1 MACSRFDTM
10 TTNLAILGGAGGIG
24 RALTLRAKSEGWNV
38 TVMDLQAS
46 LSAHP
51 VPDGVL
57 FVPIDLSDPRSVS
70 AAFSTLGPLD
80 GFVNL
85 AGFMSPHQKLVN
97 TPLEIFDEVMTGNL
111 RGAFLAAQAALP
123 LLQQASGAMVNV
135 ASGLGAHARPGFGPY
150 AAAKAGMISLT
161 KTLALEAA
169 PHVRVNAVGPSAID
183 TAFLRGG
190 EGRGA
195 SDAVPVDLKAMAAA
209 TPLGRNATPED
220 VVGPILFLLGAD
232 ASFMTGQVLWING
245 GGYMP

>member
-1 MACSRFDTM
+1 M
-10 TTNLAILGGAGGIG
+10 L
-24 RALTLRAKSEGWNV
+24 
-38 TVMDLQAS
+38 DLQAS

-51 VPDGVL
+51 VPDNVSA
-57 FVPIDLSDPRSVS
+57 VAVDVSDPNSVS
-70 AAFSTLGPLD
+70 AAFNTLGPLD

-85 AGFMSPHQKLVN
+85 AGFMSPQQKLVN
-97 TPLEIFDEVMTGNL
+97 TPFEEFDEVMTGNL

-123 LLQQASGAMVNV
+123 LLQQASGTRVNV

-169 PHVRVNAVGPSAID
+169 PQVRVNAVGPSAVD

-190 EGRGA
+190 EGREA
-195 SDAVPVDLKAMAAA
+195 SEPVSVDLKAIAAA
-209 TPLGRNATPED
+209 TSLGRIATPDD
-220 VVGPILFLLGAD
+220 VVGPILFLLGKD